1 MKNHV
6 EKLRELTSKCN
17 VCMLGTFDNES
28 RVTFRPMA
36 HVDVDDLGNIWFF
49 VGVNSPKAAQVNA
62 NPNVYLN
69 FSCESE
75 STYLTIEGVASI
87 SNINRDRMKEL
98 FTPFVKSWFP
108 DGLND
113 PQLGLM
119 VVHPLEID
127 YWVNDESKIL
137 TYIKMLTKTI
147 AGSKEMAAEHGKIVM

>member
-1 MKNHV
+1 MENHV
-6 EKLRELTSKCN
+6 EKLRELLAKCN
-17 VCMLGTFDNES
+17 VCMLGTFDDES

-49 VGVNSPKAAQVNA
+49 VGVDSPKAAQVNA

-69 FSCESE
+69 FSCETE
-75 STYLTIEGVASI
+75 TTYVTIEGVATI
-87 SNINRDRMKEL
+87 SNINRDRIREL
-98 FTPFVKSWFP
+98 FSPFVRSWFP
-108 DGLND
+108 LGLED

-137 TYIKMLTKTI
+137 TYIKMLTKTA
-147 AGSKEMAAEHGKIVM
+147 AGAKSMVAEHGKILM